1 MPNNRYSCFLK
12 DLKNC
17 QCWTSAHGT
26 RARSHE
32 DAEQAH
38 SCFSRWFL
46 GSVQQKVVAF
56 GALRSGYLY
65 DALYYSEL
73 MAPSFRGS
81 ISRMEWNLK
90 WGFLKIHSG
99 PLILQENDR
108 ERAKPVSICLNI
120 WPFWL
125 VSTKLAAA
133 NHVSK
138 ISDHF
143 SVWLQSDRIFC
154 QSYCTRTIL
163 VYVWMDPLGA
173 CNGALFHGPTA
184 LSLISWSRILW
195 PR

>member
-1 MPNNRYSCFLK
+1 
-12 DLKNC
+12 
-17 QCWTSAHGT
+17 
-26 RARSHE
+26 
-32 DAEQAH
+32 
-38 SCFSRWFL
+38 
-46 GSVQQKVVAF
+46 
-56 GALRSGYLY
+56 
-65 DALYYSEL
+65 

-81 ISRMEWNLK
+81 ISRVEWNLK

-99 PLILQENDR
+99 PLFLQENDR

-138 ISDHF
+138 TSDHF

-163 VYVWMDPLGA
+163 VYVCQMDPLGA

-184 LSLISWSRILW
+184 LSLISWILDSYPVATISKRTW
-195 PR
+195 KPEVVCKHGKGAHPIPKSGLNISW